1 MSDTL
6 TAELMA
12 SAPLKFSYPITPE
25 VSIDTTVSG
34 DSRQNAT
41 VSIIYGSMTLW
52 SGTMTQFAP
61 EITTPFEIKA
71 GSITIEEGGTFTLTI
86 PTSMQNGAV
95 AANLK
100 IKTATSTVPFNAL
113 VASWPLSSAN

>member
-6 TAELMA
+6 TAELMT
-12 SAPLKFSYPITPE
+12 SAPLKFSYSITPE
-25 VSIDTTVSG
+25 VSIDTTVTG
-34 DSRQNAT
+34 ESRQNAS
-41 VSIIYGSMTLW
+41 VSIVYGSMTLW

-86 PTSMQNGAV
+86 PTSMQNGSV
-95 AANLK
+95 AASLM
-100 IKTATSTVPFNAL
+100 IKTATSTVPFNAF

>member
-1 MSDTL
+1 MSDIL

-25 VSIDTTVSG
+25 VYIDTTVTG
-34 DSRQNAT
+34 DSRQNAS
-41 VSIIYGSMTLW
+41 VSIVYGSMTLW

-86 PTSMQNGAV
+86 PTSLQNGSV
-95 AANLK
+95 AANLM
-100 IKTATSTVPFNAL
+100 IKSSTSTVPFNAF
-113 VASWPLSSAN
+113 VATWPLSSAS